1 MPVAIASLA
10 RGDVGQVMHVF
21 LDVYASSL
29 VLCHSRVIRTCC
41 PTKYGIVEISLP
53 RQTFLNTLFK
63 E

>member
-29 VLCHSRVIRTCC
+29 
-41 PTKYGIVEISLP
+41 
-53 RQTFLNTLFK
+53 F
-63 E
+63 